1 MGCPG
6 CAASL
11 FGASSQYIKTNA
23 GDIIAVDG
31 ANIREKLILSD
42 LRMPYKQILKSRV
55 ILKPGQVN
63 YLMNFLGLGNSANF
77 LAIKAVYDPKSVL
90 ETDNY
95 ILWNYFDDFISI
107 NPMQNLLVLTGNST
121 NRIKQI
127 YLTNPN
133 INYAVNLDI
142 MVGVIDDNYNFFDD
156 VSNQSGL
163 SLNGLRYTDIQT
175 HIVDESLVIYSS
187 DPVPVPICFIMIC
200 DISTITVNG
209 SILVIDDTSIGSV
222 YLDFID
228 IYNAEQAFSIL
239 ELVRT
244 TKGIIIQ
251 DLNPPYDN
259 VAPVI
264 TFTNLVTLPG
274 TTYSMPYTSDMGI
287 TFSAT
292 MSFSIYSTA
301 SSITKDMLVND
312 IIASVVDNRDVYM
325 SFDYS
330 SILLFDYTNT
340 EITTIVQTGTYS
352 VYFDILDNAG
362 NIVGNDKNIK
372 LYIV

>member
-95 ILWNYFDDFISI
+95 IQWNYFDDFVNI

-121 NRIKQI
+121 NRVKQI

-133 INYAVNLDI
+133 VNYAVNLDI
-142 MVGVIDDNYNFFDD
+142 MVGVIDDNYNFFND
-156 VSNQSGL
+156 VVNQTGL
-163 SLNGLRYTDIQT
+163 SFNNLRYTDIKT
-175 HIVDESLVIYSS
+175 HVVNESIVIFSNDVI
-187 DPVPVPICFIMIC
+187 PVPICYIMIS
-200 DISTITVNG
+200 DISTIAKNG
-209 SILVIDDTSIGSV
+209 KILIVDDTSIGTI
-222 YLDFID
+222 YMDFID
-228 IYNAEQAFSIL
+228 VYNADQAFSIL
-239 ELVRT
+239 ELIKNSTGV
-244 TKGIIIQ
+244 IIQ
-251 DLNPPYDN
+251 DLVPTFDNTPPK
-259 VAPVI
+259 I
-264 TFTNLVTLPG
+264 TFSSLVTLPG
-274 TTYSMPYTSDMGI
+274 STYSTPYDSNMGTTY
-287 TFSAT
+287 SAT
-292 MSFSIYSTA
+292 MSFGTYASASIIDKPSLITA
-301 SSITKDMLVND
+301 LIT
-312 IIASVVDNRDVYM
+312 SVYDNRDV
-325 SFDYS
+325 SVTLGDNS
-330 SILLFDYTNT
+330 LLLFENGISIDY
-340 EITTIVQTGTYS
+340 IPSVGTYS
-352 VYFDILDNAG
+352 IYFDIMDNAE
-362 NIVGNDKNIK
+362 NFITHDKNIN
-372 LYIV
+372 LYII